1 VCAIYGQAGYV
12 DVSADYKTPA
22 AGGASQERREER
34 KEERGKRK
42 EERGKRKEERGKR
55 RNFKP

>member
-34 KEERGKRK
+34 
-42 EERGKRKEERGKR
+42 GKRKEERGKR